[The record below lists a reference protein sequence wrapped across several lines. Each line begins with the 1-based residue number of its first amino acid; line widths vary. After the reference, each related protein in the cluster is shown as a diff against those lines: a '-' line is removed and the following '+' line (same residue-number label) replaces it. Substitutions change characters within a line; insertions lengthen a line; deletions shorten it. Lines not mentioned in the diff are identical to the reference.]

1 MTVAINRRFFVRGL
15 VLQWL
20 GALIAAASLFFDQ
33 ERRFFLP
40 GAFLFLLGWVLEIMS
55 RGNITFWAKVKD
67 YPDLAYDWFKS
78 NDNWIVMDDVL
89 ENASRLLQK
98 KDWVGPFHLC
108 VPKLEGKIVRI
119 YGKANGYEKTQEAF
133 LRLVQTAE
141 N

>member
-1 MTVAINRRFFVRGL
+1 MRVAINRRFFVRGL

-20 GALIAAASLFFDQ
+20 GALIATGSLFFDQ
-33 ERRFFLP
+33 ERRLFLL

-55 RGNITFWAKVKD
+55 RGNITFWAKVRN

-78 NDNWIVMDDVL
+78 NDSWIVTDDVL
-89 ENASRLLQK
+89 ENAGRLLQK
-98 KDWVGPFHLC
+98 RDWVGPFRLC
-108 VPKLEGKIVRI
+108 VPKLEGKRVRI
-119 YGKANGYEKTQEAF
+119 YGKANGYEKTQEEF